1 MRCNRVMGK
10 PVFRAQLVVEV
21 VNQLQKM
28 FQPDIR
34 LIKKRI
40 EDLIT
45 REYLE
50 RDKENANTYR
60 YMA

>member
-1 MRCNRVMGK
+1 MEQQRLTGSLRLVL
-10 PVFRAQLVVEV
+10 QLVVEV

-40 EDLIT
+40 EDLIN